1 MSTATTA
8 KKNRILSAKVGEP
21 AEGMWSNCLRIDD
34 LIFVSGLTARG
45 LDGKTIEGENEYEQS
60 QVIFTK
66 IKNLVEEAGAQMDD
80 VVKMTIYVTNMAENH
95 HVWKARKE
103 FFTGDFPAC
112 TLVEVSAL
120 ANPQI
125 LVEIEAIAI
134 AGVSS

>member
-8 KKNRILSAKVGEP
+8 KKNRILSAQVGEP

-34 LIFVSGLTARG
+34 QIFVSGLTARG

-66 IKNLVEEAGAQMDD
+66 IKNLVEAAGAQMDD

-134 AGVSS
+134 AGISS